1 MKMKFDFLQ
10 YEEKFWYGLAEL
22 VFRFT
27 FIGFAVLLAI
37 DYLVPGF
44 VTNWLNPIWL
54 LIIAIIS
61 AIILITKK

>member
-37 DYLVPGF
+37 DYLVPG
-44 VTNWLNPIWL
+44 
-54 LIIAIIS
+54 
-61 AIILITKK
+61 